1 MSHGGYSFTVT
12 HERVR
17 FMKKRDIIPFGL
29 RLPPTL
35 KETTKI
41 EAERNRHSM
50 NTEIELLI
58 EDGFKW
64 RGVQKAQAVA

>member
-1 MSHGGYSFTVT
+1 
-12 HERVR
+12 
-17 FMKKRDIIPFGL
+17 MKKRDIIPFGL
-29 RLPPTL
+29 RLPPPL
-35 KETTKI
+35 KEITKI